1 MTFPR
6 FFIDRPIFAIVLSV
20 LMVLAGIVAFFQL
33 PLSEY
38 PSVTPPTVQVTASY
52 PGANPKVIG
61 ETVAAPLEQAITGVE
76 GMLYMSSQ
84 SATDGRMIL
93 TVTFAQ
99 GTNADMAQIQ
109 VQNRVARAL
118 PRLPEEVQRQGVVT
132 QKTSPDILMVVHLV
146 SPDKR
151 YDPLYISNYAYLQV
165 RDELSRIPGISD
177 VLVWGAGEY
186 SMRLWLDPS
195 LIAARGLTA
204 GDVIAAV
211 REQNVQVAA
220 GSVGQAPNSSAAF
233 QVTVNTLGRLTDEA
247 QFGDIIIRTG
257 ADGQVTR
264 LRDVA
269 RIEMGADAY
278 ALRSL
283 LDGEPAV
290 ALQVIQSPGAN
301 ALEVSQAVR
310 TTMQRLEAK
319 FPEGLSSRIA
329 YDPTV
334 FVRASLESVATT
346 LLEAILLVVI
356 VVVLFLRNWRA
367 SIIPLMAVPVSLIG
381 TFAVMHLMG
390 FSLNTLS
397 LFGLVLSIGIVV
409 DDAIV
414 VVENV
419 ERHIENGEEPAQA
432 ARLAMDE
439 VTGPIIAI
447 TSVLA
452 AVFIPTAFL
461 SGLQGEFYRQ
471 FALTIAISTI
481 LSAINS
487 LTLSPALAG
496 MLLRPRGVGLVHD
509 PRSLRGRADRFFKAL
524 GRPFQRAPDAYGNT
538 VRKVVRISGVALLV
552 YVGLLALTFFGFKA
566 VPPGFVPIQDK
577 YYLVAIAQL
586 PNSASL
592 DRTDAVA
599 TQMSKIALAEP
610 GVESVVAFPGL
621 SINGFVNV
629 PNAAVLFF
637 MLDPFKDR
645 TTPDLNALAIAGRL
659 QAKFAS
665 IPDGFLGVFP
675 PPPVPGLGATG
686 GFKMLVEDRSG
697 AGLDALVQQTQILMT
712 KATESGQVAGL
723 LTSLDVN
730 APQLDVAIDRT
741 QAQSQ
746 GVRLDDV
753 FESLQVYLGSLY
765 VNDFNRFGRTY
776 KVTAQADADHRMQ
789 AEAIG
794 RLQVRN
800 AAGDMLPLSSF
811 VTVTPSSGPD
821 RVIHYNGY
829 PSADI
834 SGGAMAGVSSGQAV
848 AVMERLAKE
857 VLPEGMSFEW
867 TDLTYQQKLAGDSA
881 LFIFPL
887 CVLLAYLILAAQ
899 YNSWLLP
906 LSVLLIVPMCL
917 LSAILGV
924 WLTDGDNNVFVQI
937 GLIVLV
943 GLAAKNAI
951 LIVEFARH
959 REAEGS
965 SALDAVIDACRLRLR
980 PILMT
985 SIAFIAGVVPLVL
998 ATGAGAEMRQAMG
1011 IAVFAGML
1019 GVTLFGLFLTPV
1031 FYVVMRGLAARFER
1045 PRSRAKLL
1053 MEESTS

>member
-1 MTFPR
+1 MSFPR

-20 LMVLAGIVAFFQL
+20 LMMIGGIVAFFHL

-38 PSVTPPTVQVTASY
+38 PAVTPPTVQVTASY
-52 PGANPKVIG
+52 PGANPQVIA
-61 ETVAAPLEQAITGVE
+61 ETVAAPLEQVITGVE
-76 GMLYMSSQ
+76 GMLYMTSQ

-93 TVTFAQ
+93 TATFAQ

-109 VQNRVARAL
+109 VQNRVSRAL
-118 PRLPEEVQRQGVVT
+118 PRLPEEVQRLGVVT
-132 QKTSPDILMVVHLV
+132 QKTSPDILMVVHLL
-146 SPDKR
+146 SPDQR

-165 RDELSRIPGISD
+165 RDELSRLPGIND

-186 SMRLWLDPS
+186 SMRLWLDPD

-220 GSVGQAPNSSAAF
+220 GSVGQSPDSTAAF
-233 QVTVNTLGRLTDEA
+233 QVTVNTLGRLTDEE

-257 ADGQVTR
+257 DNGQVTR

-290 ALQVIQSPGAN
+290 ALQIIQSPGAN
-301 ALEVSQAVR
+301 ALDVAQSVR
-310 TTMQRLEAK
+310 DTMQRLQTN
-319 FPEGLSSRIA
+319 FPEGLVSRIA

-334 FVRASLESVATT
+334 FVRASLESVAIT
-346 LLEAILLVVI
+346 LMEAILLVVI
-356 VVVLFLRNWRA
+356 VVVVFLRNWRA
-367 SIIPLMAVPVSLIG
+367 SLIPLMAVPVSIIG

-419 ERHIENGEEPAQA
+419 ERHIENGEEPMQA
-432 ARLAMDE
+432 ARRAMGE

-481 LSAINS
+481 LSAVNS

-496 MLLRPRGVGLVHD
+496 LLLRPRHTAVVPD
-509 PRSLRGRADRFFKAL
+509 PRSLRGRATRLLEVL
-524 GRPFQRAPDAYGNT
+524 GRPFQRAPQAYGNT
-538 VRKVVRISGVALLV
+538 VRKVVGRRGVALLA
-552 YVGLLALTFFGFKA
+552 YGGLLALTWFGFNA
-566 VPPGFVPIQDK
+566 VPAGFVPMQDK
-577 YYLVAIAQL
+577 YYLVGIAQL
-586 PNSASL
+586 PNAASL
-592 DRTDAVA
+592 ERTDAVVR
-599 TQMSKIALAEP
+599 QMSKIALDEP

-621 SINGFVNV
+621 SVNGFVNV
-629 PNAAVLFF
+629 PNAAVMFV
-637 MLDPFKDR
+637 MLDPFKER
-645 TTPDLNALAIAGRL
+645 TSADMTAVAIAGRL

-675 PPPVPGLGATG
+675 PPPVPGLGVTG
-686 GFKMLVEDRSG
+686 GFKLQVEDRG
-697 AGLDALVQQTQILMT
+697 GVGLEALVQQTQVLMT

-723 LTSLDVN
+723 MTSLDVN
-730 APQLDVAIDRT
+730 APQLNVDIDRT
-741 QAQSQ
+741 QVKSQ
-746 GVRLDDV
+746 GVRLADV

-800 AAGDMLPLSSF
+800 AAGDMLPLSAF

-834 SGGAMAGVSSGQAV
+834 SGGAMPGVSSGQAV
-848 AVMERLAKE
+848 ALMERLAQE
-857 VLPEGMSFEW
+857 VLPEGVTYEW
-867 TDLTYQQKLAGDSA
+867 TDLTYQQKLAGSSA

-906 LSVLLIVPMCL
+906 LAVLLIVPMCL

-924 WLTDGDNNVFVQI
+924 WLVDGDNNVFVQI
-937 GLIVLV
+937 GLVVLV

-951 LIVEFARH
+951 LIVEFARSL
-959 REAEGS
+959 EAEGAS
-965 SALDAVIDACRLRLR
+965 PLEAVIHACQLRLR

-985 SIAFIAGVVPLVL
+985 SLAFIAGVVPLVF
-998 ATGAGAEMRQAMG
+998 ASGAGAEMRHAMG
-1011 IAVFAGML
+1011 VAVFAGML

-1031 FYVVMRGLAARFER
+1031 FYVVMRSLALRVQRQGAS
-1045 PRSRAKLL
+1045 PKVQLK
-1053 MEESTS
+1053 ESAS